1 MRNITSLLVAVDG
14 SSSSDLVIDKAVLL
28 AAASGARVHVVQV
41 VHEPIAEVKL
51 RDVDQSVDLKTPIM
65 DTAYAALENLVKPYR
80 PSFADLSWNCVWNHR
95 TWEGILEA
103 AESCEADMILQ
114 VASIHSRLAEI
125 IHTPDDWNVL
135 RPADIPV
142 MLVKPQPWVDNPVIL
157 AALDVF
163 DDAHRPLNLEIL
175 RAAIELTKILGGELH
190 TVTAYPLRPA
200 SSARTVGQTSDAS
213 PSVAYDVFKAAFAS
227 DIRHELDSLRHELGV
242 ELPSIHADEG
252 GVGHAIRAVAV
263 ETQAEMIVLGT
274 HGRLGIKG
282 VLLGNTA
289 ERILHSVNTDV
300 VTIRG

>member
-1 MRNITSLLVAVDG
+1 MRNMTTLLVAVDG
-14 SSSSDLVIDKAVLL
+14 SPSSDLVIDKAALL
-28 AAASGARVHVVQV
+28 AGASGARVHVVQV

-80 PSFADLSWNCVWNHR
+80 PSFAELSWNCVWNHR

-114 VASIHSRLAEI
+114 VASIHSRLDEI

-135 RPADIPV
+135 RHADIPV

-157 AALDVF
+157 AALDVS

-190 TVTAYPLRPA
+190 TVTAYPPRPA
-200 SSARTVGQTSDAS
+200 SSARTVSRTSDVS
-213 PSVAYDVFKAAFAS
+213 SSVAYDAFTAAFES
-227 DIRHELDSLRHELGV
+227 DIRHELNSLGHELGV
-242 ELPSIHADEG
+242 ELPNIHADQG
-252 GVGHAIRAVAV
+252 AVGHAIRAVAV
-263 ETQAEMIVLGT
+263 ETRAEMIVLGT

-289 ERILHSVNTDV
+289 ERILHSANTDV